1 MAEGKYVL
9 VRMSRT
15 SGYAP
20 YLSLSEVAYTTGL
33 HPELVERF
41 VKMGL
46 IDHIGRNAGGEMLF
60 AMEVVSVVRRIV
72 RLRNHLGVN
81 YAGIGVI
88 LDLMARIEDLE
99 GNLRQ
104 LERKLFE
111 ME

>member
-1 MAEGKYVL
+1 MAERKYML
-9 VRMSRT
+9 VRMSRS
-15 SGYAP
+15 SGYAS
-20 YLSLSEVAYTTGL
+20 YLSLSQVAFTTGL

-41 VKMGL
+41 VGMGL
-46 IDHIGRNAGGEMLF
+46 IDYAGRNAEGEMLF
-60 AMEVVSVVRRIV
+60 ATEVVSVVRRIV

-88 LDLMARIEDLE
+88 LELMARIEDLE